1 MKKRLKERSPGGAEG
16 DSSEYGDPASKLPT
30 LNWSPTGCVRVS
42 CIALA
47 FVASG
52 ILPSDVRAEAPFS
65 LFAAAPLQD
74 PTTGPSALPN
84 ERPGPDTDGVVITEE
99 LLEGVDNVTG
109 DVEALTEKLEALQA
123 RFNELDEE
131 READAAAKKKKS
143 NYRLTGRV
151 HIDQWQFAESDP
163 GVNFI
168 ERGQYD
174 LDPADRFVFRRL
186 RLELAGEVP
195 QNMIFRM
202 QVDFNRPQTPE
213 IKDAYI
219 GWTNLPYNQTLVL
232 GNQKRP
238 LGLDHLNSSR
248 YNVFAE
254 RPLAV
259 ETFNEDARRFGLTMY
274 GHSDDESLGWAYGL
288 YNLDNIATTGR
299 YIGDAA
305 QFGGYSRLWRSP
317 WYDETSGG
325 RGYWHVAL
333 AGALAKPDGDAVENF
348 NVNEN
353 EARFRTRPL
362 ARSSERWLNTGRIDG
377 AEWYQVLAVEN
388 MLNLGSL
395 QITGEYFL
403 TPLQRDDSVAPANQ
417 DLFFH
422 GGYIFAS
429 YFLTGE
435 HVPYDRTSGTIGRVR
450 PHENFFLVDRFCGG
464 DGHGWGAV
472 QVALRYD
479 YLDLTDG
486 DIRGGVGN
494 MITAG
499 LNWHWTAYSKVQ
511 NNLIFGDISESGLM
525 GPATDNGQF
534 VIFGSRFML
543 DF

>member
-1 MKKRLKERSPGGAEG
+1 VWIGLSPPAGWAE
-16 DSSEYGDPASKLPT
+16 PA
-30 LNWSPTGCVRVS
+30 
-42 CIALA
+42 IAT
-47 FVASG
+47 V
-52 ILPSDVRAEAPFS
+52 
-65 LFAAAPLQD
+65 AAAALQD
-74 PTTGPSALPN
+74 PIPGSSAIPN
-84 ERPGPDTDGVVITEE
+84 ERTGSATDGAVLTED
-99 LLEGVDNVTG
+99 LIEGVDDVTG
-109 DVEALTEKLEALQA
+109 DVEALTQKLRTLEARFDALEEEQA
-123 RFNELDEE
+123 AEE
-131 READAAAKKKKS
+131 KAKRNKS

-151 HIDQWQFAESDP
+151 HIDHWHFAESDP
-163 GVNFI
+163 GLNFI
-168 ERGQYD
+168 ERGDYD

-202 QVDFNRPQTPE
+202 QVDFNNPQTPE

-219 GWTNLPYNQTLVL
+219 GWTNLPSNQTLVL

-248 YNVFAE
+248 FNVFAE

-288 YNLDNIATTGR
+288 YNLENIARTGR

-305 QFGGYSRLWRSP
+305 QFGGYSRIWRSP

-325 RGYWHVAL
+325 RGYWHIAM
-333 AGALAKPDGDAVENF
+333 AGVVAKPDGDAVDGV
-348 NVNEN
+348 NVNDN

-377 AEWYQVLAVEN
+377 AEWYQVMAVEN

-395 QITGEYFL
+395 QITGEYFF
-403 TPLQRDDSVAPANQ
+403 TPLQRDDTIAPANQ

-435 HVPYDRTSGTIGRVR
+435 HVPYDRTSGTIRRVR
-450 PHENFFLVDRFCGG
+450 PHENFFLVDRLYGG
-464 DGHGWGAV
+464 TGHGWGAL
-472 QVALRYD
+472 QLALRYD

-486 DIRGGVGN
+486 DVRGGVGN
-494 MITAG
+494 MVTVG

-511 NNLIFGDISESGLM
+511 SNLIFGDISESGLM
-525 GPATDNGQF
+525 GPQTDDGQF